1 MRCCD
6 PGRRCFRPEEG
17 TIGNKSL
24 RARLRWSEATYEKI
38 KWQLL
43 DDGEIALGRGKGG
56 SVSRAVGPSRKRG
69 KLKISRSKGPVM
81 RIESAAFEAQGIVYV
96 LVANRQIKYRKR
108 RSSIVYIGTSCGG
121 ASRVA
126 ASMVER
132 AATAFAK
139 RGVSTVYAQ
148 VLTSSGKQGVRTWK
162 ELEAAAIETF
172 EQTRGELPLCNKR
185 NEGSLK
191 SEEEIYRHY
200 NRQAVL
206 SALDDIDSWKTS
218 YE

>member
-1 MRCCD
+1 
-6 PGRRCFRPEEG
+6 
-17 TIGNKSL
+17 
-24 RARLRWSEATYEKI
+24 
-38 KWQLL
+38 
-43 DDGEIALGRGKGG
+43 
-56 SVSRAVGPSRKRG
+56 
-69 KLKISRSKGPVM
+69 M

-185 NEGSLK
+185 NERSSK
-191 SEEEIYRHY
+191 SEEEIYRH
-200 NRQAVL
+200 NDFAVPPL
-206 SALDDIDSWKTS
+206 NSTLHRMVVPSTHTFRDTHRKRTPGGTPVF
-218 YE
+218 